1 LKKHTKLSWEG
12 YETRTRIRTYI
23 ELEIESVYRFP
34 VLEIVVAFI
43 LFVVLASSIGSM
55 MSYSI
60 NIGRYPT
67 WDGTAPSQN
76 ISDYVSTFPYLSMY
90 SLFIGI
96 AHPLTLLIPIIAAIA
111 IAGCMEDNT
120 LKTMLSYPI
129 RRRSYLSIKV
139 IMAIIIPSIASI
151 AGILISIFL
160 FVPVGVSNIEL
171 LLLILSTLTY
181 IVLLVSFGT
190 IMSIAF
196 KRVSVSA
203 VGGVGFWYVLQLL
216 ISLSSIRE
224 GILLIL
230 DPLRNTAASLVMM
243 EGASSIGEIPFILM
257 GSLGLALVIFFLA
270 FMIFERTEI

>member
-1 LKKHTKLSWEG
+1 M
-12 YETRTRIRTYI
+12 
-23 ELEIESVYRFP
+23 
-34 VLEIVVAFI
+34 AFMI
-43 LFVVLASSIGSM
+43 FVVLASSIGISM
-55 MSYSI
+55 TYSI

-67 WDGTAPSQN
+67 YNGTAPSQI
-76 ISDYVSTFPYLSMY
+76 ISDYISASQYFSMY
-90 SLFIGI
+90 SLFAGI
-96 AHPLTLLIPIIAAIA
+96 AHPLTLLVPIIAAIA

-151 AGILISIFL
+151 AGILISVFL
-160 FVPVGVSNIEL
+160 FVPVGVSSIEL
-171 LLLILSTLTY
+171 LLLILATLTF

-203 VGGVGFWYVLQLL
+203 VGGVGFWYVLYLL
-216 ISLSSIRE
+216 ISLGSTRE

-230 DPLRNTAASLVMM
+230 DPIRNTAASLGMM
-243 EGASSIGEIPFILM
+243 EGASSIGEIPFYLM
-257 GSLGLALVIFFLA
+257 GSLGLALAILFVA